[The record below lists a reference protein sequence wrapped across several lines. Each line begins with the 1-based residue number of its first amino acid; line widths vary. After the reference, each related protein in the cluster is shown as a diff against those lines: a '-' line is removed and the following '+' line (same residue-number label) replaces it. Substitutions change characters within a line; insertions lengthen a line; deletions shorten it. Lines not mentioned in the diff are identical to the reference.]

1 MFTGNLI
8 EDLMATVE
16 RVELR
21 TQADAELMAEIEP
34 WFVSAQES
42 AICDNELRG
51 VA

>member
-16 RVELR
+16 RVESR
-21 TQADAELMAEIEP
+21 TQVDAELMAESEP
-34 WFVSAQES
+34 WFVSAQDS
-42 AICDNELRG
+42 ASCDDELRG